1 MFTEEHEMFEEDMIV
16 EFRYDFAKTGFWKWV
31 PLRVR
36 YDKTH
41 ELRSGINNYGNAYHV
56 ANSNW
61 TSIHNPITDEMISTG
76 KNIPEYA
83 VNDDVYYNRST
94 NDSNTRGLRDFH
106 NLYVKRKLI
115 VGTSRPHDTLIDFA
129 VGKAGDMSKWI
140 YANLGFVFGVDISKD
155 NIQNRIDG
163 ACSRY
168 ISAHKKHNK
177 MPGAMFVQGN
187 SSLNIRSGEAFMGD
201 KDREIAR
208 AIFGKGPKDR
218 ETLGQGVYNA
228 YGVGHEGFQVSSV
241 QFALHYFFEN
251 QTTFHHFMTNIA
263 ECTKVGGY
271 FIGTCYDGRTVF
283 NKLENKNKGDSIVI
297 MSEDGNTKIYE
308 ITKQYAQTGFPDD
321 ENSLGYSIDVFQET
335 INKTFREYLVN
346 YDYLVQILED
356 YGLVPVSR
364 DEARHMGLPNSSGS
378 FRDLFDSLENELQ
391 RYPERSVD
399 YGTSLRMTSGEKTIS
414 FMNRY
419 LVFKK
424 VRNVNTESIAK
435 AMKYMP
441 KHRESGQD
449 ASRQDKSDQD
459 ESRQDKEKTKVKV
472 FKPRKLKIP
481 KITIDNYSPLK
492 EASKEASKEKAVEKE
507 VEEKVGPK
515 KFKIKKP
522 VKKL

>member
-1 MFTEEHEMFEEDMIV
+1 MLTDTGNSKLIMFTEEHEMFEEDMIV
-16 EFRYDFAKTGFWKWV
+16 EFRYDFEKTGFWKWV

-41 ELRSGINNYGNAYHV
+41 ELRNGINNYGNAYHV

-76 KNIPEYA
+76 KNIPEYT

-94 NDSNTRGLRDFH
+94 SDSNTRGLRDFH
-106 NLYVKRKLI
+106 NLFVKRKLI
-115 VGTSRPHDTLIDFA
+115 IGASRPHDTLIDFA

-187 SSLNIRSGEAFMGD
+187 SSLNIRSGEAFLGD

-218 ETLGQGVYNA
+218 EVLGQGVYNA

-271 FIGTCYDGRTVF
+271 FIGTCYDGRAVF

-356 YGLVPVSR
+356 YGLIPVPR
-364 DEARHMGLPNSSGS
+364 EEARHMGLPNSSGS
-378 FRDLFDSLENELQ
+378 FRDLFDSLESELH
-391 RYPERSVD
+391 RYPERRVD
-399 YGTSLRMTSGEKTIS
+399 YGTALQMTAGEKTIS

-419 LVFKK
+419 FVFKK
-424 VRNVNTESIAK
+424 VRNVNTEAIAK

-441 KHRESGQD
+441 KHRES
-449 ASRQDKSDQD
+449 DQD
-459 ESRQDKEKTKVKV
+459 ESGQDESDQDKEKTKVKIV
-472 FKPRKLKIP
+472 KPRKLKIP
-481 KITIDNYSPLK
+481 KITIENYSPLT
-492 EASKEASKEKAVEKE
+492 EAVEEEKAEVVVE
-507 VEEKVGPK
+507 GPK

-522 VKKL
+522 VKKV